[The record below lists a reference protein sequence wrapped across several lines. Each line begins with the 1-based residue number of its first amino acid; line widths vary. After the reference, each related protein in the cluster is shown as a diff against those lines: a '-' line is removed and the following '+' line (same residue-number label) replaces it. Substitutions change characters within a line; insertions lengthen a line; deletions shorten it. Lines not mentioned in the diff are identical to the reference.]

1 MGNIFNKKKKY
12 QSFSSDR
19 GLLMDNIQSNI
30 DDTKKENDELKR
42 RLNYLEDKITNFV
55 SSTSKELSSLKIENN
70 SLLDKNIE
78 LNKKVRNLNIISEEY
93 FKRVEFMESKIVHQ
107 ESESEFIDSVVS
119 RNEFVST
126 SEELNN

>member
-1 MGNIFNKKKKY
+1 MGNIFNKKKY

-30 DDTKKENDELKR
+30 DDTKKENNELNR

-70 SLLDKNIE
+70 TLLDKNIE

-107 ESESEFIDSVVS
+107 ESESEFIDSEVS

>member
-1 MGNIFNKKKKY
+1 
-12 QSFSSDR
+12 
-19 GLLMDNIQSNI
+19 MDNIQSNI

-70 SLLDKNIE
+70 TLLDKNIE
-78 LNKKVRNLNIISEEY
+78 LNKKVRNLNIILEEY

-107 ESESEFIDSVVS
+107 ESESEFIDSEFS

>member
-1 MGNIFNKKKKY
+1 MGNIFNKKKY

-30 DDTKKENDELKR
+30 DDTKKENNELNR

-70 SLLDKNIE
+70 TLLDKNIE

-107 ESESEFIDSVVS
+107 ESESEFIDSEVS

-126 SEELNN
+126 SGELNN

>member
-1 MGNIFNKKKKY
+1 MGNIFNKKKY

-30 DDTKKENDELKR
+30 DDTKKENNELKR

-70 SLLDKNIE
+70 TLLDKNIE

-107 ESESEFIDSVVS
+107 ESESEFIDSEVS

>member
-1 MGNIFNKKKKY
+1 MGNIFNKKKY

-70 SLLDKNIE
+70 TLLDKNIE

-107 ESESEFIDSVVS
+107 ESESEFIDSEVS

>member
-1 MGNIFNKKKKY
+1 MGNIFNKKKY

-70 SLLDKNIE
+70 TLLDKNIE
-78 LNKKVRNLNIISEEY
+78 LNKKVRNLNIILEEY

-107 ESESEFIDSVVS
+107 ESESEFIDSEFS

>member
-1 MGNIFNKKKKY
+1 MGNIFNKKKY

-70 SLLDKNIE
+70 TLLDKNIE

-107 ESESEFIDSVVS
+107 ESESEFIDSEFS

>member
-1 MGNIFNKKKKY
+1 MGNIFNKKKY

>member
-1 MGNIFNKKKKY
+1 MGNIFNKKKY

-30 DDTKKENDELKR
+30 DDTKKENNELKR

-70 SLLDKNIE
+70 TLLDKNIE

-107 ESESEFIDSVVS
+107 ESEFIDSELS